1 MKQNPSWGTWMI
13 SCPEH
18 GFLESKVFS
27 HRFFSVPVMGK
38 NTLANAINDWFLGLF
53 DNHAV

>member
-1 MKQNPSWGTWMI
+1 
-13 SCPEH
+13 
-18 GFLESKVFS
+18 LESKVFS